1 MWPILKSHIVQGSW
15 FKCHICENITTQKS
29 LTISLLW
36 YTTSTNNIILQEMGQ
51 NIKEFLENW
60 QFLELL
66 MDLIAEI
73 CEVKIE
79 TWLWL
84 SIFRV

>member
-1 MWPILKSHIVQGSW
+1 MWQYYNSKIFINFTIVVYN
-15 FKCHICENITTQKS
+15 FNKK
-29 LTISLLW
+29 
-36 YTTSTNNIILQEMGQ
+36 IILQEMGQ
-51 NIKEFLENW
+51 NIKEFIENW

-66 MDLIAEI
+66 MDSIAEI

>member
-1 MWPILKSHIVQGSW
+1 
-15 FKCHICENITTQKS
+15 
-29 LTISLLW
+29 
-36 YTTSTNNIILQEMGQ
+36 MGQ

-60 QFLELL
+60 QFLEIL
-66 MDLIAEI
+66 MDFIAEI

-79 TWLWL
+79 AWLWL